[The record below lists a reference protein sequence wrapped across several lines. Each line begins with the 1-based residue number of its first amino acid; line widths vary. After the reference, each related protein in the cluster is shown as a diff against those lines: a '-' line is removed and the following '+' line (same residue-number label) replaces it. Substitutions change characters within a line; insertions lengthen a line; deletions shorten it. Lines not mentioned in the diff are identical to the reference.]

1 MIRTL
6 NPDDLQSLY
15 AAFTAAFSDY
25 VVPLSPT
32 REQFVELI
40 TRRGWIP
47 ELSVGE
53 FDREAMVA
61 FTINAAEGERAYDTG
76 TGVAPGHRRR
86 GLARELMARSFE
98 VLRAHGC
105 RTYVLEVI
113 DSNAKAVDL
122 YRSMGFEESR
132 GLQCWTYAAPSSAIP
147 ALLHGVP
154 ADAESWWEVQPS
166 WQNSLASVAR
176 ASAPHVVA
184 GDENG
189 YAVVFP
195 DNGDLAQL
203 AVRPEMRRQG
213 IGKRLLEQAV
223 AVAGKPLRILNVDE
237 GNAGIARFLDRAGAT
252 RSVRQ
257 IEMIRSLQ

>member
-1 MIRTL
+1 VIRTL
-6 NPDDLQSLY
+6 NPDDLESLFG
-15 AAFTAAFSDY
+15 AFTAAFSDY
-25 VVPLSPT
+25 VVPFSPT

-47 ELSVGE
+47 ALSVGE
-53 FDREAMVA
+53 FDGDQMVA
-61 FTINAAEGERAYDTG
+61 FTINAAEGERAYDSG

-105 RTYVLEVI
+105 RAYVLEVI
-113 DSNAKAVDL
+113 DSNVKAVDL
-122 YRSMGFEESR
+122 YRSMGFEDAR
-132 GLQCWTYAAPSSAIP
+132 GLQCWSYPIPSSAAP
-147 ALLHGVP
+147 ALLPAVP
-154 ADAESWWEVQPS
+154 HDAPSWWEIQPS
-166 WQNSLASVAR
+166 WQNSLASIAR
-176 ASAPHVVA
+176 AGAPHVVV

-203 AVRPEMRRQG
+203 AVRPGMRRKG
-213 IGKRLLEQAV
+213 MGKRLLEQA
-223 AVAGKPLRILNVDE
+223 AAAAGKRLRILNVDE
-237 GNAGIARFLDRAGAT
+237 RHDGIARFLDCAGAT

-257 IEMIRSLQ
+257 IEMTRSLQ